1 MYLYKTLEEAK
12 GAAISYANNEGFSL
26 IVKRTWEWSTSRI
39 IRKAFHRCDQGAL
52 PRKGKQVWYETGFD
66 SEGRLPVRDVLIRSK
81 GDDAALWKMQ
91 VVNGSHTGHLP
102 CTKVEQSK
110 ALPAARRSTWTLE
123 SHEEILTLRRCGATP
138 RIIANKLS
146 DDGVWIGVQDVKN
159 IIRKY
164 KHEL

>member
-1 MYLYKTLEEAK
+1 MCSRWFAAK
-12 GAAISYANNEGFSL
+12 ESD
-26 IVKRTWEWSTSRI
+26 
-39 IRKAFHRCDQGAL
+39 CAL
-52 PRKGKQVWYETGFD
+52 RQASAQKFD
-66 SEGRLPVRDVLIRSK
+66 CPFEIVLIRGK

-102 CTKVEQSK
+102 CTKVEQFK
-110 ALPAARRSTWTLE
+110 ALPATRRSTLTPE
-123 SHEEILTLRRCGATP
+123 IHEEILTLRRCRATP